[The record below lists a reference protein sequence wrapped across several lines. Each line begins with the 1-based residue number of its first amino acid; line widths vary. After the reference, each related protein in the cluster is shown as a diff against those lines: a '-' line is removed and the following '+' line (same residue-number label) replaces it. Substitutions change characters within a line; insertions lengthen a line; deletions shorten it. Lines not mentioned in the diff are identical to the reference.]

1 LQFDDRDAF
10 VAYMSEGQPARPA
23 NIHHII
29 AINQGR
35 EPLTMDEPVAPS
47 LSPRQVDELVDDGH
61 AVVDTRSSAA
71 FGSGHIL
78 GAYNFELGSPEFE
91 QRVGWVVPV
100 ELPIVL
106 VADDAAAARRAQHK
120 MAFVGLD
127 HRVQGVLAG
136 GMPAWIAAG
145 MAHGT
150 LAQLSVHELLGHLQN
165 GDDIRALD
173 VREPDEWDEGHIEG
187 AASMSFKV
195 LADHLDEIGIA
206 PEDPVAVLCA
216 GGIRSSTACSIL
228 LRNGYKRVHNVT
240 GGMGAWN
247 AANLPTVT

>member
-1 LQFDDRDAF
+1 
-10 VAYMSEGQPARPA
+10 MTEGQPVRPA
-23 NIHHII
+23 NILHII

-35 EPLTMDEPVAPS
+35 EPLTMDEPAAPS
-47 LSPRQVDELVDDGH
+47 LSPREFAELADEGH

-71 FGSGHIL
+71 FGSGHIP
-78 GAYNFELGSPEFE
+78 GAYNLQVSSREFE
-91 QRVGWVVPV
+91 QRVGWVVPP
-100 ELPIVL
+100 ELPILL

-127 HRVQGVLAG
+127 QRVEGVLAG
-136 GMPAWIAAG
+136 GMAAWIGAG
-145 MAHGT
+145 MAHAT
-150 LAQLSVHELLGHLQN
+150 LSQLSVHELQGRLQN
-165 GDDIRALD
+165 GAKLQGGGGLQNGATIRALD
-173 VREPDEWDEGHIEG
+173 VREAAEWNDGHIEG
-187 AASMSFKV
+187 AASMSFKI

-216 GGIRSSTACSIL
+216 GGIRSSAACSIL

>member
-1 LQFDDRDAF
+1 
-10 VAYMSEGQPARPA
+10 MTEGQPVRPA
-23 NIHHII
+23 NILHII

-35 EPLTMDEPVAPS
+35 EPLTMDEPAAPS
-47 LSPRQVDELVDDGH
+47 LSPREFAELADDGH

-71 FGSGHIL
+71 FGSGHIP
-78 GAYNFELGSPEFE
+78 GAYNLQLSSPEFE
-91 QRVGWVVPV
+91 QRVGWVVPP
-100 ELPIVL
+100 ELLILL

-127 HRVQGVLAG
+127 QRVEGVLAG
-136 GMPAWIAAG
+136 GMAAWIGAG
-145 MAHGT
+145 MAHAT
-150 LAQLSVHELLGHLQN
+150 LPQLSVLELQGRLQN
-165 GDDIRALD
+165 GDGLRTLD
-173 VREPDEWDEGHIEG
+173 VRERDEWNDGHIEG
-187 AASMSFKV
+187 AASMSFKI

-216 GGIRSSTACSIL
+216 GGIRSSAACSIL